1 MRRQSEKY
9 MIKPKW
15 KVKSEKY
22 MIVVKAYDYRQSEKY
37 MIIAH
42 LKYKV
47 NHAVGCNQ
55 HCTINGV
62 IL

>member
-1 MRRQSEKY
+1 
-9 MIKPKW
+9 
-15 KVKSEKY
+15 

-55 HCTINGV
+55 HRTINGV